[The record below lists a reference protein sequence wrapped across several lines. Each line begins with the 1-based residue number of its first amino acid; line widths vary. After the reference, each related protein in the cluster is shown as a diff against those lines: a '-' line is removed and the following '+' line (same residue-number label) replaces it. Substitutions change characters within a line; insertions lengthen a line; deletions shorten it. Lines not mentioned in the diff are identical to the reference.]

1 MHITTKVLRNMDE
14 LSATLFDRLVD
25 KTFANMNREERL
37 DFIEKLFLDL
47 PPAAQQEFL
56 LKLARRGMSGR
67 AEFDSQ
73 YGLER
78 QRGPTFMRQM
88 MAQGPPAFGPW
99 QMCCQAMN
107 NLVELPQVDRDQA
120 APIARVFSAL
130 ADETRLKIVK
140 QLSEREYSVEELV
153 KLLSIAQSTTSHHLR
168 ILKEAG
174 LIQGDKRGR
183 SIYYSLIQPIDVET

>member
-1 MHITTKVLRNMDE
+1 MDE

-37 DFIEKLFLDL
+37 SFIEKLFLDL

-67 AEFDSQ
+67 AESDSR

-78 QRGPTFMRQM
+78 QPGPIFMRQM

-99 QMCCQAMN
+99 
-107 NLVELPQVDRDQA
+107 P
-120 APIARVFSAL
+120 
-130 ADETRLKIVK
+130 
-140 QLSEREYSVEELV
+140 
-153 KLLSIAQSTTSHHLR
+153 LR
-168 ILKEAG
+168 
-174 LIQGDKRGR
+174 RC
-183 SIYYSLIQPIDVET
+183 